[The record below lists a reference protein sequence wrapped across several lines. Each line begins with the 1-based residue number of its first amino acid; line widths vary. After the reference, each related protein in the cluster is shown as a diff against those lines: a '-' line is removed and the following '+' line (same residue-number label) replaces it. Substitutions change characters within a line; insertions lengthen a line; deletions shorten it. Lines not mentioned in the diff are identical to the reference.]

1 MSDSGSDPLA
11 ELLLPPDQRALADDV
26 VGRLRRTIL
35 EGYVAPGERLREE
48 QLASLLQ
55 VSRGPVREALLQL
68 EREGLVLRRRNRG
81 AIVARLS
88 RHDLEEV
95 FSLRL
100 ALERLAL
107 QWAARKAT
115 YAECARMEGLIR
127 RQGEELTG
135 DVSRRFAAQLD
146 LEFHDLVYES
156 ARHRRLAR
164 SWHDLRP
171 QVYVFL
177 LSRDYVGTPEFPA
190 IMVRNH
196 RLYLD
201 VIRARDE
208 RRAAQVAEDHVGT
221 SYGRVVSGYP
231 AERAEETARGRGR
244 RVDGQATDHR
254 HE

>member
-1 MSDSGSDPLA
+1 MPDSGSDPLA
-11 ELLLPPDQRALADDV
+11 GILLPPDRGALADDV

-35 EGYVAPGERLREE
+35 EGHVAPGERLREE
-48 QLASLLQ
+48 QLASLLH

-68 EREGLVLRRRNRG
+68 EREGLVVRRRNRG
-81 AIVARLS
+81 AIVAWLS

-107 QWAARKAT
+107 QWAARQAT
-115 YAECARMEGLIR
+115 DAECARMEGLIR
-127 RQGEELTG
+127 QQGEELTG

-146 LEFHDLVYES
+146 VEFHDLVYES
-156 ARHRRLAR
+156 ARHRRLVR

-177 LSRDYVGTPEFPA
+177 LSRDYVGTPEFPG

-196 RLYLD
+196 TLYLD

-208 RRAAQVAEDHVGT
+208 RRAAQVAEDHVRA
-221 SYGRVVSGYP
+221 SYGRVVSGSP
-231 AERAEETARGRGR
+231 AERAEESARGHGR
-244 RVDGQATDHR
+244 RVDGQAADHR
-254 HE
+254 PE